1 MIKVTGFHV
10 GAGRRETAIRGRERA
25 DADTK
30 DRMSGPMRA
39 ALNGSSL
46 SFAQKRRSKI
56 VVSCL
61 VAVAVLGAIYNYQAI
76 SNAFART
83 ESYFAARQLTQAMV
97 ESLFREESSMRGYT
111 STRDPE
117 YLKPYAQAHVAFIRN
132 STDLRNYLWA
142 VGLGGTQPYLNDI
155 ARVHQQWSSSVAEPL
170 ILNPSGRLAQS
181 RQRTGELLFSDLSDD
196 IGWLNEVLDEEAQA
210 SARDARLRVTFAIFE
225 VVIITLVFVGTS
237 LFMYR
242 GNRRIERQ
250 YLAELTEANTSLVN
264 AQRVARVGNW
274 TKDLR
279 TGKLVWSDEMCRIFG
294 VARSEVNDDL
304 LRAYD
309 HPEDAAQVSRIV
321 RAAEN
326 ECSPYSV
333 DHRIILLDGS
343 VRHVQEQAEYTFD
356 GDGTPIQVIGT
367 LLDVTQRKHAEDQLA
382 HLAHHDALT
391 GLPNRLLLLERL
403 SQTLAYA
410 QRHVRTV
417 AVLYLDLDR
426 FKVINDTLGHG
437 VGDEVLKAVA
447 ERLARAVRASDT
459 VARPGGDEFI
469 IVLSDVADERDVR
482 TVAEKIVHIF
492 ENPFIVG
499 DNEFFISTSLGI
511 SVYPQDGTDVD
522 TLIKNADAAMYQA
535 KDRGRNTINFY
546 TAELHESTLRKLSL
560 ESDMRRA
567 IERGEF
573 AIHYQPIVAVSS
585 GAITGFEALLRWHH
599 PVRGMIQPDDF
610 IPLAEETGLIVPI
623 GDWVLRAAC
632 AQQKTWER
640 LDCRSGRVTVN
651 ISARQFQQRDL
662 VQTIRRCVDAYGIEP
677 GTLELELTESLV
689 MRDVEGSMR
698 SLLQLR
704 EMGVGVSI
712 DDFGTGYSS
721 LSYLKNFPVS
731 SLKIDRSFIDEL
743 TMDPFDDAIS
753 LAIITLAK
761 SLHMRVIA
769 EGVETQAQLL
779 RLRRLGCDEA
789 QGLYFSRPVTAD
801 ATLLLFDRFKKLEA

>member
-1 MIKVTGFHV
+1 MW
-10 GAGRRETAIRGRERA
+10 APSRLRA
-25 DADTK
+25 D
-30 DRMSGPMRA
+30 
-39 ALNGSSL
+39 GSSL
-46 SFAQKRRSKI
+46 SLVQKRRSKI

-61 VAVAVLGAIYNYQAI
+61 VTVAVLGAVYNYQAI
-76 SNAFART
+76 SNAFGRT
-83 ESYFAARQLTQAMV
+83 ESFYNARQLTEAMV

-111 STRDPE
+111 STRDAE
-117 YLKPYAQAHVAFIRN
+117 YLKPYAAAHVSFVRN
-132 STDLRNYLWA
+132 ATDLRNYLYA

-155 ARVHQQWSSSVAEPL
+155 SRVHQQWSSSVAEPL
-170 ILNPSGRLAQS
+170 IRNPSGELAES
-181 RQRTGELLFSDLSDD
+181 RQRTGELLFSNLSDD
-196 IGWLNEVLDEEAQA
+196 IGWLNQVLDEEAQA
-210 SARDARLRVTFAIFE
+210 SAADARLRVTFAIVE
-225 VVIITLVFVGTS
+225 VVFITLVFVGVS
-237 LFMYR
+237 LLLYR
-242 GNRRIERQ
+242 ANRRIERQ
-250 YLAELTEANTSLVN
+250 YLTEITEANTSLVN

-279 TGKLVWSDEMCRIFG
+279 SGKLVWSDEMCRIFG
-294 VARSEVNDDL
+294 VARSEVSDTL
-304 LRAYD
+304 LRAFD
-309 HPEDAAQVSRIV
+309 HPEDAPQVSRIV
-321 RAAEN
+321 RAAEA

-333 DHRIILLDGS
+333 DHRIILSDGS
-343 VRHVQEQAEYTFD
+343 IRHVQEQAEYTFD
-356 GDGTPIQVIGT
+356 HDGTPIQVIGT

-382 HLAHHDALT
+382 HLAHHDGLT
-391 GLPNRLLLLERL
+391 GLPNRMLLLERL

-410 QRHVRTV
+410 QRNRHTV

-437 VGDEVLKAVA
+437 VGDEVLKSVA

-469 IVLSDVADERDVR
+469 IVLADVADERDVR
-482 TVAEKIVHIF
+482 LVADKIVHIF
-492 ENPFIVG
+492 ENPFLVA
-499 DNEFFISTSLGI
+499 DNEFFISTSVGI

-535 KDRGRNTINFY
+535 KDRGRNNIQFY
-546 TAELHESTLRKLSL
+546 TAELHDATLRKLSL

-567 IERGEF
+567 LEREEF
-573 AIHYQPIVAVSS
+573 VIHYQPIVAV
-585 GAITGFEALLRWHH
+585 GTGMITGFEALLRWQH
-599 PVRGMIQPDDF
+599 PTRGMIQPDDF

-623 GDWVLRAAC
+623 GEWVLHAAC

-640 LDCRSGRVTVN
+640 LDCASGRVTVN

-662 VQTIRRCVDAYGIEP
+662 VQTIGRCVQRYGIDP

-689 MRDVEGSMR
+689 MRDVKGSLH

-721 LSYLKNFPVS
+721 LSYLKNFPVA

-761 SLHMRVIA
+761 SLHIRVIA
-769 EGVETQAQLL
+769 EGVETQAQLF
-779 RLRRLGCDEA
+779 RLRRLACDEA
-789 QGLYFSRPVTAD
+789 QGIYFSRPVPAE
-801 ATLLLFDRFKKLEA
+801 ATLLLFDRFKKMEA